1 MAPTIFF
8 QLSDHIRGW
17 SRFYE
22 QSLDVRKIKSISYRK
37 RLFCIFNID
46 HPYTLSIKYHNI
58 TNESTLIPVITANGT
73 IGVGSSTNYKDT
85 SLMTVRYKNLVD
97 LQKDMKSIEE
107 LKDKINSF
115 DNEQNKKLEEFIK
128 NN

>member
-37 RLFCIFNID
+37 RLFCLLD
-46 HPYTLSIKYHNI
+46 RDYPYTLSIKYHNI
-58 TNESTLIPVITANGT
+58 TNESTLIPVITSNGT
-73 IGVGSSTNYKDT
+73 IGVGSSTYYKDT
-85 SLMTVRYKNLVD
+85 SLMTTRYKNLDD
-97 LQKDMKSIEE
+97 LQKDIKSIEE
-107 LKDKINSF
+107 LKNKINLF
-115 DNEQNKKLEEFIK
+115 DNEQNKKLEDYIK